1 MRIVPSNAY
10 TISGDTKVKNAGT
23 YKLTITAKQGSGY
36 RGSTEVTYEVKKADQ
51 NMSVTVKKAKV
62 KSGTRKIKTKK
73 VFKIKDA
80 VGKVTYTKVDVSD
93 KLSIKPNGKIKVK
106 KGTKKGEYSM
116 NVLVSAAGDENYMES
131 SQTVEVV
138 IKVK

>member
-1 MRIVPSNAY
+1 M
-10 TISGDTKVKNAGT
+10 
-23 YKLTITAKQGSGY
+23 
-36 RGSTEVTYEVKKADQ
+36 TYEVKKADQ